1 MLCLFHQ
8 LHIIPCSYP
17 QLNSMINL
25 DSELQVRAA
34 GGLLAILQ
42 QEMLIDDLE
51 REEYKMDLVQIESIS
66 ELSLYPFYYHNC
78 KQPLGLIS

>member
-1 MLCLFHQ
+1 MLCLFQQ
-8 LHIIPCSYP
+8 LHIIPCSCT

-42 QEMLIDDLE
+42 QEMLIDDLD
-51 REEYKMDLVQIESIS
+51 REEYKMDLLQIESIS
-66 ELSLYPFYYHNC
+66 ELSLYPFHYHNC